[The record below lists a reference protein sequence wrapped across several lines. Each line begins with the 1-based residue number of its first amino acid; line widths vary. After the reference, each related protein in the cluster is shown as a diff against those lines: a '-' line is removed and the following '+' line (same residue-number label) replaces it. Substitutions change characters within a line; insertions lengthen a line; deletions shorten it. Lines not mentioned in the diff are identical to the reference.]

1 MSKVIK
7 TELFSTEE
15 VYNNESIMGNLPL
28 IEISTAFSA
37 YGNQPT
43 QTSLEPISESSFQ
56 KPCELK
62 HGIYRGLIET
72 KPVRYQVLKGNPCVL
87 RTLFE
92 ENVVDIVDFGCNDT
106 TEIGFYL
113 LKSPL
118 ANFREEF
125 NEEQINTLD
134 DLLEKSHQ
142 MACQKIKGD
151 K

>member
-1 MSKVIK
+1 MKFQR
-7 TELFSTEE
+7 LF
-15 VYNNESIMGNLPL
+15 YAMAL
-28 IEISTAFSA
+28 STAFSA
-37 YGNQPT
+37 YGNQSIP
-43 QTSLEPISESSFQ
+43 LEPVSESSSK

-62 HGIYRGLIET
+62 PGIYRGLIET

-92 ENVVDIVDFGCNDT
+92 ENVVDIVDFGCNNT
-106 TEIGFYL
+106 TEIVFYIS
-113 LKSPL
+113 KSPI

-125 NEEQINTLD
+125 NEEQIKTLD

-151 K
+151 SDK